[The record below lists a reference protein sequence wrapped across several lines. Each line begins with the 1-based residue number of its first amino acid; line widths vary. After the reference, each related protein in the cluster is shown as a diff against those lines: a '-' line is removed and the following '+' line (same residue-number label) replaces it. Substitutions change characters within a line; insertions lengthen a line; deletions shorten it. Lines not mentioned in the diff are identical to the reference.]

1 MGNIPFRAA
10 LFDLDG
16 TLLKSM
22 DVWKRVDEAFFAR
35 RGMDVPVGYGD
46 RLAGLSFDESAAYTV
61 KHYLPNEDRQVVLD
75 EWTALTQ
82 REYAEHVALKPG
94 ARAYLRMLRREGVKL
109 AVATALPPKLY
120 APCLKRLGLLE
131 MFDAL
136 CSTED
141 VGGRGKESGE
151 VYLLAARQL
160 GVKPEECAVFEDVST
175 GIAGAR
181 RAGMRAYGVRD
192 EHGSAENH
200 AAMAALADGMV
211 DTLDQ
216 MCAYHDFPPARCVIF
231 TARCEGD
238 VASVYAP
245 QYGDYVLCADG
256 GWQLAQRLGVR
267 PDLVIGDFDSSPEP
281 EGVPV
286 ERLPTIKDDT
296 DTMQCVKR
304 GLEMGYDDF
313 LIVGGFGGRFDHTL
327 ANIQTLHYAAAR
339 GARVR
344 MEDGLCAATALCGG
358 SVKLARRRGKLSLFA
373 LTDVCRGVSALGVFY
388 PLHGAELINGFPLGV
403 SNEYVG
409 DFAEIS
415 VEEGV
420 LLIVQTDEE

>member
-1 MGNIPFRAA
+1 M
-10 LFDLDG
+10 
-16 TLLKSM
+16 
-22 DVWKRVDEAFFAR
+22 
-35 RGMDVPVGYGD
+35 
-46 RLAGLSFDESAAYTV
+46 
-61 KHYLPNEDRQVVLD
+61 
-75 EWTALTQ
+75 
-82 REYAEHVALKPG
+82 
-94 ARAYLRMLRREGVKL
+94 
-109 AVATALPPKLY
+109 
-120 APCLKRLGLLE
+120 
-131 MFDAL
+131 
-136 CSTED
+136 
-141 VGGRGKESGE
+141 
-151 VYLLAARQL
+151 
-160 GVKPEECAVFEDVST
+160 
-175 GIAGAR
+175 
-181 RAGMRAYGVRD
+181 
-192 EHGSAENH
+192 
-200 AAMAALADGMV
+200 
-211 DTLDQ
+211 
-216 MCAYHDFPPARCVIF
+216 
-231 TARCEGD
+231 
-238 VASVYAP
+238 
-245 QYGDYVLCADG
+245 
-256 GWQLAQRLGVR
+256 
-267 PDLVIGDFDSSPEP
+267 IGDFDSSPEP
-281 EGVPV
+281 EGVQV